1 MKTYVN
7 FTDNLNVGIRYIVSS
22 LFIIMVSL
30 VFLQVVTRFVINYP
44 ISWTEEISRYLMIYI
59 VFLGSAL
66 LVRKTAHIAVDF
78 LLEIVNPKAKKK
90 LNLVNLII
98 SMFFFGILLYFGTE
112 LTLVVIDQSTP
123 NLQFSMAWAYAAV
136 PLGALLMLMNA
147 FAVLFE
153 TIMNGR
159 NEREGETI

>member
-78 LLEIVNPKAKKK
+78 LLEIVNPKTKKK

-98 SMFFFGILLYFGTE
+98 SMFFFGILLYFGAE
-112 LTLVVIDQSTP
+112 LTLVVINQSTP

-153 TIMNGR
+153 TIINGR
-159 NEREGETI
+159 NERAGETI

>member
-22 LFIIMVSL
+22 LFVIMVSL

-78 LLEIVNPKAKKK
+78 LLEIVNPKTKKA

-98 SMFFFGILLYFGTE
+98 SMVFFGILLYFGTE
-112 LTLVVIDQSTP
+112 LTIVVIGQATP

-147 FAVLFE
+147 LAVLFE
-153 TIMNGR
+153 TIINGK
-159 NEREGETI
+159 NEREERMI